1 MPFETADLLP
11 RSTQVPGP
19 LETDG
24 VTIRQL
30 TVADAE
36 RDFDAVTE
44 SRDRIR
50 GTFGPETDWPPE
62 DLTLEQNRIDV
73 AWHQKEHQRRDAFT
87 YAVVDPSDTTEYG
100 CLYVQPTRNP
110 AYEATVYFWIAE
122 SAVEGGRSPVIES
135 TLREWIEEAWP
146 FETVAYPGR
155 DEPWTAF
162 NTT

>member
-100 CLYVQPTRNP
+100 CLYVQPTRNLSVRP
-110 AYEATVYFWIAE
+110 TDPEPSVRGDSVFLDRRVCRRRWTVTGDREYPPRVDRGGV
-122 SAVEGGRSPVIES
+122 AVRNRGLSRP
-135 TLREWIEEAWP
+135 
-146 FETVAYPGR
+146 
-155 DEPWTAF
+155 
-162 NTT
+162 